1 MRRGVYSAATTQGVR
16 FDRSSGVYRSC
27 SALQEGSDQVV
38 APSGLQDGE
47 RWRAARDCQANEVN
61 RGVEAAGRG
70 SGGYHSGCLLD
81 LRAAHRGARDRREHS
96 SGDFRSA
103 RQDPASRTGLTR
115 WRNLRAELS
124 TRRPYRRQR
133 LRALVWTDVLARHGL
148 DCAEDGGR
156 ACAAKPEICRGKAGR
171 YLGKD
176 WPICPMRSAL
186 SDPYV
191 QAIAHLESASRLSPL
206 TDWPDSYAHWV
217 PAMWGTLRHLMA
229 DRQAHAMEQAKGGS
243 DGG

>member
-1 MRRGVYSAATTQGVR
+1 MCRGAYNAATSQGVR
-16 FDRSSGVYRSC
+16 FDRSSGVNRSGC
-27 SALQEGSDQVV
+27 ALQKGANQVV

-47 RWRAARDCQANEVN
+47 GWRAARYCEANEVN
-61 RGVEAAGRG
+61 RSAEAAGRG
-70 SGGYHSGCLLD
+70 SGGYHSGCMLD
-81 LRAAHRGARDRREHS
+81 LRAAYSGARDRREHS
-96 SGDFRSA
+96 SGDLRSA
-103 RQDPASRTGLTR
+103 RQDPACRAGFTR
-115 WRNLRAELS
+115 WRNLRVEPC
-124 TRRPYRRQR
+124 TCGPYRRQR
-133 LRALVWTDVLARHGL
+133 LRALVWTDVLARYGL

-176 WPICPMRSAL
+176 WPLCPMRSAL

-229 DRQAHAMEQAKGGS
+229 DRQQHAMEQAKGGTN
-243 DGG
+243 GG